1 MNRTAAYSEDDLFT
15 PTLTEED
22 DAVGFERPWNPW
34 SLVVLTFFFG
44 IPAGGGLL
52 ALNYSRLGVPRK
64 ALRAVLLVI
73 TAALLFAGLRGWG
86 ITHLHDESQL
96 RLLNLG
102 QKAVE
107 TLTAGAL
114 AWTQQRRF
122 RVFRGSAGEP
132 GRLLLPGILAA
143 VLSVI
148 AQMAL
153 AMLFASLFDR

>member
-1 MNRTAAYSEDDLFT
+1 MNRTAAYPEDDLFT

-52 ALNYSRLGVPRK
+52 ALNHSRLGVPRK

-73 TAALLFAGLRGWG
+73 TATLLFAGLRGWG
-86 ITHLHDESQL
+86 ITYLHEESQL

-114 AWTQQRRF
+114 AWTQQRRY

-132 GRLLLPGILAA
+132 GRLPLPGILAA
-143 VLSVI
+143 VLSLIV
-148 AQMAL
+148 QMAL
-153 AMLFASLFDR
+153 AMLFASVFDR